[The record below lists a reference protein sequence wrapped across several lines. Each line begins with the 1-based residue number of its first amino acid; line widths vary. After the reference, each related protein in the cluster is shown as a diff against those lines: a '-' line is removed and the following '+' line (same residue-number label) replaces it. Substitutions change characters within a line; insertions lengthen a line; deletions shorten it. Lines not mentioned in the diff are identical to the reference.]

1 MPDLL
6 RSITDTFQRLGLR
19 DVLDI
24 ALIAGIICWLLVWL
38 RGTSAM
44 SLLRGVA
51 IVAAVGLLLG
61 NLFDL
66 TVVNWLL
73 RNSLTALLV
82 AIPIIFQPE
91 IRRALERVGRAGIR
105 TWRGRVSGEGLNA
118 VVAAVAQQCSQRRQG
133 ALLILEG
140 ETGLEEYAATGV
152 RLDALP
158 SAPLLMSIFYSNS
171 PLHDGAVVIREG
183 RIAAA
188 SCMLPLSESAV
199 SYAVG
204 TRHRAAL
211 GISERADALAVV
223 VSEETG
229 DISLAFNGRLTRP
242 VDPPTLFAALQAAR
256 EGGARALEGN
266 PAEAGT
272 LAQPAVIV
280 EQDAPAAPRAPSSS
294 PSGRGLIP

>member
-1 MPDLL
+1 MPEILQSL
-6 RSITDTFQRLGLR
+6 ADTFQRLGIR

-24 ALIAGIICWLLVWL
+24 ALIAAIICWLLTWL

-44 SLLRGVA
+44 SLLRGVV
-51 IVAAVGLLLG
+51 IVAGVGLLLG

-91 IRRALERVGRAGIR
+91 IRRALERVGRTGIR
-105 TWRGRVSGEGLNA
+105 TWRGRVSGEGLNT
-118 VVAAVAQQCSQRRQG
+118 VVAAVAQECSRRGQG
-133 ALLILEG
+133 ALIVLEG
-140 ETGLEEYAATGV
+140 ETGLEEYAASGV
-152 RLDALP
+152 RLDAIP
-158 SAPLLMSIFYSNS
+158 SAPLLLSIFFSNS

-183 RIAAA
+183 RVAAA
-188 SCMLPLSESAV
+188 SCMLPLSESA
-199 SYAVG
+199 SYVVG

-229 DISLAFNGRLTRP
+229 EISLAYNGQLTRP
-242 VDPPTLFAALQAAR
+242 VDPPTLFATLQMTREGRSAALDSGEGEPIAQAAPVR
-256 EGGARALEGN
+256 DGDPVKIPPR
-266 PAEAGT
+266 
-272 LAQPAVIV
+272 AQP
-280 EQDAPAAPRAPSSS
+280 SSQG
-294 PSGRGLIP
+294 GRRLLP

>member
-1 MPDLL
+1 VPELL
-6 RSITDTFQRLGLR
+6 RSSADTLQRFDLR
-19 DVLDI
+19 AVLDI
-24 ALIAGIICWLLVWL
+24 TLIAAVVYWLLLWL

-51 IVAAVGLLLG
+51 IVAAVCLALG

-73 RNSLTALLV
+73 RNSFTALLV

-91 IRRALERVGRAGIR
+91 LRRALERVGRTRMR
-105 TWRGRVSGEGLNA
+105 TWRSRAPQEGLPTA
-118 VVAAVAQQCSQRRQG
+118 ITESARQCSDLRHG
-133 ALLILEG
+133 ALVVLEG
-140 ETGLEEYAATGV
+140 ETGLQDYVDTGV

-158 SAPLLMSIFYSNS
+158 SAALIVAIFYANS

-188 SCMLPLSESAV
+188 HCTLPLAEVAEGTHL
-199 SYAVG
+199 G

-211 GISERADALAVV
+211 GISERTDAIAVV

-229 DISLAFNGRLTRP
+229 EISLASNGRLLRP
-242 VDPPTLFAALQAAR
+242 LDPAR
-256 EGGARALEGN
+256 LLGFLEGDSGSAL
-266 PAEAGT
+266 PLLKGT
-272 LAQPAVIV
+272 
-280 EQDAPAAPRAPSSS
+280 DAPAPFVSEPVPVEGAVAHQ
-294 PSGRGLIP
+294 

>member
-1 MPDLL
+1 MPELL
-6 RSITDTFQRLGLR
+6 QSLADTFQRLGVR
-19 DVLDI
+19 DLLDI
-24 ALIAGIICWLLVWL
+24 AIITAIICWLLVWL

-44 SLLRGVA
+44 SLLRGAA
-51 IVAAVGLLLG
+51 IVAAVALLLG

-91 IRRALERVGRAGIR
+91 IRRALERVGRTGIR
-105 TWRGRVSGEGLNA
+105 TWRPRVSGEGLHS
-118 VVAAVAQQCSQRRQG
+118 VVAAAAQECSRRGYG
-133 ALLILEG
+133 ALIILEG
-140 ETGLEEYAATGV
+140 ETGLQDYAGSGV

-158 SAPLLMSIFYSNS
+158 SVPLLLSVFFSNS

-183 RIAAA
+183 RVAAA
-188 SCMLPLSESAV
+188 SCMLPLSESV
-199 SYAVG
+199 FSYVIG

-229 DISLAFNGRLTRP
+229 EISLAFNGRLTRP
-242 VDPPTLFAALQAAR
+242 VDPLTLFGALQTAR
-256 EGGARALEGN
+256 EGRATQPETISDL
-266 PAEAGT
+266 PAHI
-272 LAQPAVIV
+272 AVLSDSESV
-280 EQDAPAAPRAPSSS
+280 VTPQTVHPTSSTGPGLS
-294 PSGRGLIP
+294 P